1 MTHPSILATAVLAA
15 VLAAGCDKA
24 IDDQTKA
31 NNAQAEAN
39 DKIATATKEAD
50 QKILAA
56 QAEADK
62 KTADA
67 NASFMKLREDYR
79 HQTTNNLVDLD
90 HKVGVLEASS
100 RSASA
105 NKAKFDLDA
114 NLNQIHTKRAEFGAD
129 YKSIEAASAMTW
141 DDTKTRLDK
150 EWTELKALVDKA

>member
-1 MTHPSILATAVLAA
+1 MTQTSILATAILAA
-15 VLAAGCDKA
+15 VLASGCDKG

-31 NNAQAEAN
+31 TTAQAEAN

-79 HQTTNNLVDLD
+79 HQTTTNLVDLD
-90 HKVGVLEASS
+90 YKVGVLEATS
-100 RSASA
+100 RSAVV
-105 NKAKFDLDA
+105 NKARVDL
-114 NLNQIHTKRAEFGAD
+114 
-129 YKSIEAASAMTW
+129 
-141 DDTKTRLDK
+141 
-150 EWTELKALVDKA
+150 